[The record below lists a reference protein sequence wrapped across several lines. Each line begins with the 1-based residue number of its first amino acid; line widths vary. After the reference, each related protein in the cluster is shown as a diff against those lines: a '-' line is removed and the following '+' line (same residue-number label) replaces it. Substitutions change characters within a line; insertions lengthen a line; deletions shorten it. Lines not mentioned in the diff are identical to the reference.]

1 MQKLAIKTDVSSYY
15 NYNLNHIYRVYLS
28 SETQCKL
35 MLFLSRE
42 REALAAENDARYH
55 ALKMRWKELI
65 ESYQPPVDPEV
76 PESIPLYLRECQA
89 CNASN
94 SQTNTERNQVSGTTA
109 EQKASQVGEDQLVF
123 LNLTAKVC

>member
-1 MQKLAIKTDVSSYY
+1 MQINAACFSFI
-15 NYNLNHIYRVYLS
+15 N
-28 SETQCKL
+28 
-35 MLFLSRE
+35 SRE

-65 ESYQPPVDPEV
+65 QSYQPPVDPEV
-76 PESIPLYLRECQA
+76 PESIPLYLRECQV

-94 SQTNTERNQVSGTTA
+94 SQTNTERDQLSETTA

-123 LNLTAKVC
+123 LNLTAKVCFRFLICTHTKSFHFEYL